1 MTILSVV
8 FHSGAGHTQK
18 MAEAVHT
25 GAMTVSG
32 VEAHLLSIESTDFV
46 GGRWMNG
53 RILNIL
59 DQSNAIIFGSP
70 TYMGCVSGQMK
81 SFLDATAERYR
92 SRSWANK
99 VASGFTVSG
108 GLSGDKLNSLQTLA
122 LFAMQHGMVW
132 IGQEQTPFN
141 DQDINRLGFYLG
153 AAGQAMHE
161 SPDVA
166 PNKQDKETGII
177 LGARVASFARKLSK

>member
-18 MAEAVHT
+18 MAEAVHAE
-25 GAMTVSG
+25 AMSVGG
-32 VEAHLLSIESTDFV
+32 VEAHLLNIESTDIV

-53 RILNIL
+53 QILNIL

-92 SRSWANK
+92 SRSWSDK
-99 VASGFTVSG
+99 VASGVTVSA
-108 GLSGDKLNSLQTLA
+108 GLSGDKLNSLLTLA
-122 LFAMQHGMVW
+122 LFAMHTGW
-132 IGQEQTPFN
+132 FGLGRSRP
-141 DQDINRLGFYLG
+141 RLMTMG
-153 AAGQAMHE
+153 
-161 SPDVA
+161 
-166 PNKQDKETGII
+166 
-177 LGARVASFARKLSK
+177 